1 MVFHDDDALMWV
13 DGRLTPAGQASIP
26 ALDHAITVGDGIFEA
41 LKIVQGQ
48 LFALDRHLRRMER
61 SARGAGVTYPGHDTV
76 AAAAQAV
83 VQANRQLL
91 TGTHDVLR
99 LTLTAGRG
107 HIGSNRIPGA
117 APTLIAAVTHQTPRG
132 PAGTAITTDWIRNER
147 GALSGLKTTSYME
160 NAMAAARAEAA
171 GVDEVLFANT
181 VGHLCEGFRSNT
193 FLVLDGQLV
202 TPPLSDGPLA
212 GITRELVLEWSPV
225 EQRSVRFAALTEA
238 SEIFI
243 TSTVSDVMAITALDG
258 RPVGDGAVGP
268 VTAAAQAAFAAGQAR
283 GLNP

>member
-1 MVFHDDDALMWV
+1 MGFHDDEAMMWV
-13 DGRLTPAGQASIP
+13 DGDLCLAGQASIP

-41 LKIVQGQ
+41 LKIIHGEI
-48 LFALDRHLRRMER
+48 FALDRHLRRMER
-61 SARGAGVTYPGHDTV
+61 SAKGAGVPYPGHDAI
-76 AAAAQAV
+76 AAAARAV
-83 VQANRQLL
+83 VQANRTLL

-107 HIGSNRIPGA
+107 HIGSNRIPGVR
-117 APTLIAAVTHQTPRG
+117 PTLIAAVTHQTPRG
-132 PAGTAITTDWIRNER
+132 LAGSAITTDWIRNER

-160 NAMAAARAEAA
+160 NAMAADLASAA
-171 GVDEVLFANT
+171 GVDEVMFANT
-181 VGHLCEGFRSNT
+181 VGHLCEGFRSNV

-212 GITRELVLEWSPV
+212 GITRQLVLEWV
-225 EQRSVRFAALTEA
+225 EVEERSVPFAALTQA

-258 RPVGDGAVGP
+258 HPIADGQIGP
-268 VTAAAQAAFAAGQAR
+268 FTAAAQAAFAAGQAL